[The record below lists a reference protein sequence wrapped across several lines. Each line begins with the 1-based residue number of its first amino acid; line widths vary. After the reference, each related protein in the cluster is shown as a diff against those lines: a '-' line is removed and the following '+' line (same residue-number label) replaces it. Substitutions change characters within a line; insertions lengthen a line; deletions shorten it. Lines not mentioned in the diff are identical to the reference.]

1 MSLKFSKLT
10 CYLPIMRKI
19 MLSKLD
25 PCINKSINM
34 KDAAGNTSHLELR
47 KHTVQWP
54 STKTTWGRLGKPVT
68 LEEIYAL
75 YQSVIVWKR
84 FAYSYRV
91 TRSVGS
97 STHCKYAS
105 NVRNNKNSTDERFLK
120 RIRKEESLNRLIFFK
135 LLYFNSI
142 KFHTQP
148 IIFVSDYKSIPSSW
162 SPKMVWFALNHFQ
175 SIGKPQINPSSS
187 YPFH

>member
-1 MSLKFSKLT
+1 MQKAENNFSNLFFMNLKFSKLT

-75 YQSVIVWKR
+75 YQSVIV
-84 FAYSYRV
+84 
-91 TRSVGS
+91 
-97 STHCKYAS
+97 
-105 NVRNNKNSTDERFLK
+105 
-120 RIRKEESLNRLIFFK
+120 
-135 LLYFNSI
+135 
-142 KFHTQP
+142 
-148 IIFVSDYKSIPSSW
+148 
-162 SPKMVWFALNHFQ
+162 
-175 SIGKPQINPSSS
+175 
-187 YPFH
+187 